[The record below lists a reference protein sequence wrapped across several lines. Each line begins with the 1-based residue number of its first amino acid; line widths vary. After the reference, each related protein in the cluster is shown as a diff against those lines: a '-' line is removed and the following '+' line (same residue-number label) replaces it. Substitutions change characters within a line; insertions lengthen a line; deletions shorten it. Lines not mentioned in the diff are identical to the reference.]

1 MPAAAKA
8 GAYGRCGGASNTTR
22 LPAHERAA
30 SAGSTSCSSPM
41 PSRRVKSSVSAPAG
55 QPPHTHK
62 GAQLRRAVRYDAT
75 KEDAV
80 IGPMASIVDEAGA
93 AHELGG
99 EFHGQIFD
107 ERPFME
113 PALEKNLDR
122 FHSDWGGSIGD

>member
-1 MPAAAKA
+1 MIGFEVKTEDHTQRVLDATDRAAFRNFGHAAA
-8 GAYGRCGGASNTTR
+8 R
-22 LPAHERAA
+22 LSKDAKESLVTAE
-30 SAGSTSCSSPM
+30 G
-41 PSRRVKSSVSAPAG
+41 PSPAG

-62 GAQLRRAVRYDAT
+62 GAHLRRAVRYDAT

-122 FHSDWGGSIGD
+122 FHSDWTGSIGD